1 MIQTKLIHISGHVQ
15 GVGFRAF
22 VAKNALKEGITGHAR
37 NLNTGNVEVIA
48 CGEKEAIARLE
59 KRLRGGAS
67 AALITDVTSKS
78 IEHAGTWSGFLIL

>member
-1 MIQTKLIHISGHVQ
+1 MIQTKLTHISGHVQ
-15 GVGFRAF
+15 GVGFLAF
-22 VAKNALKEGITGHAR
+22 VAKNALKEGITGHAK

-48 CGEKEAIARLE
+48 CGKEEAIARLE
-59 KRLRGGAS
+59 KRLRGCPS